1 MRDLAKILCQ
11 EIDSL
16 EFRAAWEES
25 SMEYDFMDRIVTVC
39 AQVARNAE
47 KNNG

>member
-1 MRDLAKILCQ
+1 MRDLAKILGQ

-25 SMEYDFMDRIVTVC
+25 SMEYDLYAMYYLLSESV
-39 AQVARNAE
+39 
-47 KNNG
+47 